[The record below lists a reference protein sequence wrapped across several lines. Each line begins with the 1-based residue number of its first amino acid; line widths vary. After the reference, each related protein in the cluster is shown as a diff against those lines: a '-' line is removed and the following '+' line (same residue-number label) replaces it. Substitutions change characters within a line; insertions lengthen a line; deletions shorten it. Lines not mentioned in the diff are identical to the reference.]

1 MSTVAKLP
9 VTVESVTRRPG
20 AMWAVTVAFA
30 DFTTGVYVVP
40 DSLASVEA
48 VRISALAMAQL
59 LDVVPPQQ
67 SAPHH
72 KHRRYSPRP

>member
-1 MSTVAKLP
+1 MAKLP
-9 VTVESVTRRPG
+9 VTVESVVRRPG
-20 AMWAVTVAFA
+20 ATWAVTVAYA
-30 DFTTGVYVVP
+30 DFTTGLFIIP
-40 DSLASVEA
+40 DTLASVEA

-67 SAPHH
+67 TTPHH